1 MLKNKIKYSNNVLRR
16 CYFFVFGFYLVNSF
30 KKYLIIFLNIEIKFQ
45 VTQNINYIEL
55 IFLSLKKK
63 KKKKK
68 KKKRKKENELIVRCK
83 ILNTK

>member
-68 KKKRKKENELIVRCK
+68 KKRKRINSKM
-83 ILNTK
+83 